1 MRRIMTLAVVAL
13 VMAAMMVAT
22 ALPVFAA
29 ANPDSAAGRCGPPGQ
44 NISEFAKAPGS
55 IPEAGG
61 EAPGPVVKMFCAEE
75 QL

>member
-22 ALPVFAA
+22 ALPVFAQGKG
-29 ANPDSAAGRCGPPGQ
+29 PGPCIPPGEVVRGAAKFPGSVPGAFDVGPGRV
-44 NISEFAKAPGS
+44 ISEACAPGH
-55 IPEAGG
+55 
-61 EAPGPVVKMFCAEE
+61 